1 MGYKFDMCVGWGGRG
16 AKNSEPHP
24 VGFKVQMYIT
34 WGSINCKLE
43 KKGGGSQG
51 LEVLRNLQKE
61 T

>member
-1 MGYKFDMCVGWGGRG
+1 MICVLAGEG